1 MSAQGTTVY
10 SDFFRHTLDDKNRI
24 TIPSAWRYVHSENDE
39 FLAIPQTD
47 GSNGYI
53 AVLPPDAVARIR
65 EKAKQIPISNLAGRQ
80 ALMRFFST
88 SHTCTFDKQGR
99 VALTDAHRAH
109 AKISKDVILAGAGD
123 NFVIYS
129 PELWEQ
135 VNKPRADDTAILAQ
149 LGI

>member
-24 TIPSAWRYVHSENDE
+24 TIPSAWRYVHGENDE

-47 GSNGYI
+47 GSI
-53 AVLPPDAVARIR
+53 AVLPPDAVTRIR
-65 EKAKQIPISNLAGRQ
+65 DKEKQIPISNLAGRQ
-80 ALMRFFST
+80 AITRFFSRA
-88 SHTCTFDKQGR
+88 HTCCFDKQGR

-109 AKISKDVILAGAGD
+109 AKISKDVVLAGAGS
-123 NFVIYS
+123 NFVIYA

-135 VNKPRADDTAILAQ
+135 INQPQADDMAILAQ